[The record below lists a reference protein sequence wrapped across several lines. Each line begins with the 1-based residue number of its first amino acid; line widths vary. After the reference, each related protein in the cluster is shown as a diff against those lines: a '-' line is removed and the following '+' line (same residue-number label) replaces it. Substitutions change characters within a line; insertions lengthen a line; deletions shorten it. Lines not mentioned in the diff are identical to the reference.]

1 MENTTEYPQ
10 EHKDENILKPKRTR
24 TMTEDAKK
32 QYAERMKKVNE
43 DRCAKARIANEAV
56 LEAKEKEIQMKN
68 QARLDLIAKKKEQ
81 IKLARDKKEPIQ
93 PTQHPH
99 HQEEKKKRTKKVILE
114 DLSSEESTDYMDD
127 DDEDSDSSEEIV
139 YVAKKSKKP
148 KKEEKKQKE
157 RATSSLVKEKKQVYH
172 RDIPIPIAQE
182 ANKTII
188 KFI

>member
-1 MENTTEYPQ
+1 MEKTSDEPQ

-24 TMTEDAKK
+24 TMTEEAKK

-43 DRCAKARIANEAV
+43 DRCEKARIANEAV

-68 QARLDLIAKKKEQ
+68 QARLDLISKKKEQ
-81 IKLARDKKEPIQ
+81 IKVAREKNQTDKPL
-93 PTQHPH
+93 PH
-99 HQEEKKKRTKKVILE
+99 LQEELKKRKTKKVILE
-114 DLSSEESTDYMDD
+114 DSSSEESTDYMDD
-127 DDEDSDSSEEIV
+127 DDDSDSSEEIV

-148 KKEEKKQKE
+148 KKEEKKPKE
-157 RATSSLVKEKKQVYH
+157 RATTSLVKQKKQV
-172 RDIPIPIAQE
+172 IPMVEE

>member
-1 MENTTEYPQ
+1 MENIQNKVGDPQ

-43 DRCAKARIANEAV
+43 DRCEKARLANEAV
-56 LEAKEKEIQMKN
+56 LEAKEKEIQVKN
-68 QARLDLIAKKKEQ
+68 QSRLDLIAKKREQ
-81 IKLARDKKEPIQ
+81 SKVAREKKVPTQ
-93 PTQHPH
+93 PTQPPPP
-99 HQEEKKKRTKKVILE
+99 QEEKKKRTKKVILE
-114 DLSSEESTDYMDD
+114 ESSSEESTDYMD

-148 KKEEKKQKE
+148 KKEEKKPKE
-157 RATSSLVKEKKQVYH
+157 RSSSSLVKEKKQV
-172 RDIPIPIAQE
+172 IPQVPE